1 MKRMSTM
8 EQHISPDSWIKIFSY
23 LLASDAMRFINCSK
37 YLNERVGGN
46 EFVWRE
52 LLTWGDAQLLRQ
64 VVNQSL
70 CFAQIADT
78 HKDEEKNGASD
89 VTTSRYIKICSND
102 IIDNSSS

>member
-1 MKRMSTM
+1 MKRMSTI
-8 EQHISPDSWIKIFSY
+8 EQQISPDSWIKIFSY

-52 LLTWGDAQLLRQ
+52 LLSWGDAQLLRQ

-70 CFAQIADT
+70 CFAQIADAD
-78 HKDEEKNGASD
+78 KGEKNGESD
-89 VTTSRYIKICSND
+89 ITTSRYI
-102 IIDNSSS
+102 